1 MGSAA
6 PARADT
12 PAPAAPAATAS
23 PTPTP
28 AAPTIDDLGGHLA
41 RFPLTVTGR
50 GEAGDHLE
58 ISGASGSNTCRA
70 TVAGNGT
77 WGCSLSA
84 LPDGPAVVVR
94 AVSLDTGA
102 SAATRTIAV
111 LSPPT
116 ISMPAGGLLTSGGI
130 NGTASPGATVTL
142 RASNGASCSFPA
154 DSSGSWGCVL
164 SPVPSGRFTVTATQR
179 GPSSFPAEDSAPSA
193 PVPVTFDTTP
203 PTAPTIATPGPT
215 TVHSGDPLSFGGAGE
230 TGSTVTV
237 YASNDR
243 GSSVICTGPVRASG
257 WSCFGSVPPGS
268 YLVSALQTDSA
279 GNVSAGSN
287 TVAITFTTPRPDA
300 GSGSPPSSPS
310 KTPKAKPGPAA
321 PAAPPGTTPS
331 PLPSPPSDAQ
341 RLPGMPGWAATPFTF
356 ASAPVVTAEAF
367 PGWLRS
373 LALAVAA
380 LLLLALPARLLAGTI
395 TRNRAEH
402 GERRRAGIFGRNRS
416 SAEIRAAEARLP
428 RLGARA
434 HALDHPAV
442 DGPAA
447 ASTATV
453 APDIFST
460 AEGRWSTG
468 AAFAA
473 AAALVTLSSPVQDL
487 GAYLRVIAAIG
498 LAIIAVNAAWLALA
512 RWTAPLLGGGR
523 IAVTFRPWLLLV
535 VAAAAVGS
543 RMFGLHPVLLFGLLL
558 GAAFADG
565 TDRPARGRIS
575 TIQVAGTALLGV
587 LAWLTV
593 GLLPTPAGVG
603 SAFAIEFA
611 NSMALLALGS
621 AAISLLPVGG
631 LAGRAIY
638 LWSPLVWIGLSL
650 VVYTLLFALL
660 LPVGSLVEAG
670 ASAPVL
676 ILAALGFAVLSL
688 SVWLWERFVEP
699 ARE

>member
-1 MGSAA
+1 
-6 PARADT
+6 
-12 PAPAAPAATAS
+12 
-23 PTPTP
+23 
-28 AAPTIDDLGGHLA
+28 
-41 RFPLTVTGR
+41 
-50 GEAGDHLE
+50 
-58 ISGASGSNTCRA
+58 
-70 TVAGNGT
+70 
-77 WGCSLSA
+77 
-84 LPDGPAVVVR
+84 
-94 AVSLDTGA
+94 
-102 SAATRTIAV
+102 
-111 LSPPT
+111 
-116 ISMPAGGLLTSGGI
+116 
-130 NGTASPGATVTL
+130 
-142 RASNGASCSFPA
+142 
-154 DSSGSWGCVL
+154 
-164 SPVPSGRFTVTATQR
+164 
-179 GPSSFPAEDSAPSA
+179 
-193 PVPVTFDTTP
+193 
-203 PTAPTIATPGPT
+203 
-215 TVHSGDPLSFGGAGE
+215 
-230 TGSTVTV
+230 
-237 YASNDR
+237 
-243 GSSVICTGPVRASG
+243 
-257 WSCFGSVPPGS
+257 
-268 YLVSALQTDSA
+268 
-279 GNVSAGSN
+279 
-287 TVAITFTTPRPDA
+287 
-300 GSGSPPSSPS
+300 
-310 KTPKAKPGPAA
+310 
-321 PAAPPGTTPS
+321 
-331 PLPSPPSDAQ
+331 
-341 RLPGMPGWAATPFTF
+341 FTF

-434 HALDHPAV
+434 HALDPPAV

-611 NSMALLALGS
+611 NSLALLALGS

-631 LAGRAIY
+631 LAGRVIY

-660 LPVGSLVEAG
+660 LPVGSLVETG